1 MVLVTMPKQQVH
13 LFELSS
19 LYFYVTRKQHILTA
33 DCCKNKTY
41 QLSTKDV
48 RSWVYDFILYIF

>member
-1 MVLVTMPKQQVH
+1 MVLVTMPKQQVY

-33 DCCKNKTY
+33 DRCKNMTY